1 MPHAGEGRVSRN
13 RVSLR
18 QSKGTGTGICKYS
31 LSGASTCFL
40 SGPLVLQAQRGHI
53 GVPLWHRWCS
63 ASGYSCLPSCHTDIP
78 RPCHTMRHAHP
89 SGSPV
94 VFWDPCPHPPRE
106 DLFLTALDVCLACV
120 SWEAACQ
127 LPESS
132 GSAVSAACVLRAQV
146 PVSVRLAREA
156 WVSSLLPV
164 LTRGGMDVLESSV
177 RLSPVTDDIHSLP
190 KCTAPIQMRAGWS
203 LPQSFAQ
210 TPTGREVPRF
220 CLHCACG
227 DHSAPEPQFPC
238 PPVPLAS
245 PRLAGSQHQPSS
257 CSFSFSSS

>member
-18 QSKGTGTGICKYS
+18 QSKGTRTGIYKFP
-31 LSGASTCFL
+31 LSGV
-40 SGPLVLQAQRGHI
+40 LVSFRDH
-53 GVPLWHRWCS
+53 PYFRHREVVWEYQFGITGAL

-120 SWEAACQ
+120 SWEAAFQ

-132 GSAVSAACVLRAQV
+132 GSAVSAACILRAQV
-146 PVSVRLAREA
+146 HVSVRLAREA

-190 KCTAPIQMRAGWS
+190 KCAAPTEMRAKLS
-203 LPQSFAQ
+203 LP
-210 TPTGREVPRF
+210 
-220 CLHCACG
+220 
-227 DHSAPEPQFPC
+227 
-238 PPVPLAS
+238 
-245 PRLAGSQHQPSS
+245 
-257 CSFSFSSS
+257 

>member
-13 RVSLR
+13 RVSLG
-18 QSKGTGTGICKYS
+18 QNKGTGTGICKYS
-31 LSGASTCFL
+31 LSGASACFL
-40 SGPLVLQAQRGHI
+40 SGPPVLQAQRGHI

-94 VFWDPCPHPPRE
+94 VFWDPCSHPPRE

-146 PVSVRLAREA
+146 PVSVHLAREA

-190 KCTAPIQMRAGWS
+190 KCMAPIQM
-203 LPQSFAQ
+203 
-210 TPTGREVPRF
+210 
-220 CLHCACG
+220 
-227 DHSAPEPQFPC
+227 
-238 PPVPLAS
+238 
-245 PRLAGSQHQPSS
+245 
-257 CSFSFSSS
+257 

>member
-1 MPHAGEGRVSRN
+1 M
-13 RVSLR
+13 
-18 QSKGTGTGICKYS
+18 
-31 LSGASTCFL
+31 
-40 SGPLVLQAQRGHI
+40 

-63 ASGYSCLPSCHTDIP
+63 ASGYSRSPSCHTDNP
-78 RPCHTMRHAHP
+78 GPCHTMRHAHP

-94 VFWDPCPHPPRE
+94 VFWDPCSHPPRE

-132 GSAVSAACVLRAQV
+132 GSAVSAACILRAQV
-146 PVSVRLAREA
+146 PVSVHLAREA

-190 KCTAPIQMRAGWS
+190 KCAAPTEMRAKLS
-203 LPQSFAQ
+203 LP
-210 TPTGREVPRF
+210 
-220 CLHCACG
+220 
-227 DHSAPEPQFPC
+227 
-238 PPVPLAS
+238 
-245 PRLAGSQHQPSS
+245 
-257 CSFSFSSS
+257 